1 MERLLYNGFGASV
14 SADGQRF
21 FYVNPLQR
29 RADHFENDLPG
40 RRREWFSC
48 ACCPPNIMRIRA
60 SLQHYLATV
69 AGDVLYLHQFT
80 GSAIAAQLP
89 AGAAELAV
97 RTGYPWSGGVE
108 ITVRAA
114 PEAEFGLAV
123 RVPAWSPG
131 VRLTLDGQPLAAA
144 AEGGYLVARR
154 RWQPGDVVTLDLD
167 MRPRLSYP
175 SRRTDALRGTVAV
188 ERGPLVYCFE
198 QADHGEMSIE
208 DLAVTASALGE
219 RPAPTALG
227 ESVAVTV
234 PAVHLPAARPAYPD
248 QPDVPAEGQPA
259 TAVAIPYFQW
269 DNRDG
274 GPMRVW
280 LPLRESSEAGAA
292 SNADHE
298 PDRVP
303 RPRQIP

>member
-1 MERLLYNGFGASV
+1 MVLLRLL
-14 SADGQRF
+14 
-21 FYVNPLQR
+21 
-29 RADHFENDLPG
+29 
-40 RRREWFSC
+40 
-48 ACCPPNIMRIRA
+48 PPNHHAASTRA
-60 SLQHYLATV
+60 SSSTILATGGP
-69 AGDVLYLHQFT
+69 GDVLYLHQFT

-89 AGAAELAV
+89 AGAPRSWRLQT
-97 RTGYPWSGGVE
+97 RYPWSGGVE

-167 MRPRLSYP
+167 MRPRLGYP
-175 SRRTDALRGTVAV
+175 EAVAHRRIFCAAAVAV

-248 QPDVPAEGQPA
+248 RPDVPAEGQPA

-269 DNRDG
+269 DNRDTAARCG
-274 GPMRVW
+274 SGCRC
-280 LPLRESSEAGAA
+280 RESQQKAGAA
-292 SNADHE
+292 GHA
-298 PDRVP
+298 
-303 RPRQIP
+303 

>member
-1 MERLLYNGFGASV
+1 M
-14 SADGQRF
+14 
-21 FYVNPLQR
+21 
-29 RADHFENDLPG
+29 
-40 RRREWFSC
+40 
-48 ACCPPNIMRIRA
+48 
-60 SLQHYLATV
+60 
-69 AGDVLYLHQFT
+69 
-80 GSAIAAQLP
+80 
-89 AGAAELAV
+89 
-97 RTGYPWSGGVE
+97 
-108 ITVRAA
+108 
-114 PEAEFGLAV
+114 
-123 RVPAWSPG
+123 
-131 VRLTLDGQPLAAA
+131 TLDGQPLAAA

-167 MRPRLSYP
+167 VRPRLSYP

-198 QADHGEMSIE
+198 QADHGDVSIE

-234 PAVHLPAARPAYPD
+234 PAVRLPAARPAYPD

-269 DNRDG
+269 DNRGG